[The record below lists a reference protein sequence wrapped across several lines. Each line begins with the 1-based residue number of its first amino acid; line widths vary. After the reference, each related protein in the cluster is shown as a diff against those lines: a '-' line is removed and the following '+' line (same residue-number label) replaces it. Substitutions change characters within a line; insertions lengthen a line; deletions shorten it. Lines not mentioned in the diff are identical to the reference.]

1 MLLLILLALH
11 ATLAVALVYVMLVDL
26 RGDE

>member
-11 ATLAVALVYVMLVDL
+11 TALAVALVYVMLVEL